1 MIVPERVTIDRT
13 LICALS
19 FLYFLVLFLPL
30 YTLYDPIHT
39 RSNNNR
45 LLLTPNFLHSAHTL
59 AMSPPH
65 PHPQVWNNHRVDW
78 TRGRDGWTGDCRVE
92 QRIADRGRVERTINL
107 FRDYIAH
114 PSI

>member
-19 FLYFLVLFLPL
+19 FLHFLVLFLPL

-65 PHPQVWNNHRVDW
+65 PHPQVWNKI
-78 TRGRDGWTGDCRVE
+78 
-92 QRIADRGRVERTINL
+92 IASTGRVEEMDGRG
-107 FRDYIAH
+107 IAGL
-114 PSI
+114 IKG